1 MTLKALL
8 RVRLLGFIKTLTG
21 ATRSKKKKSPLQL
34 VGFGLLMLYSYG
46 FFGFYFWHVFEVLA
60 PAFQALRLGWLY
72 FAFVAL
78 LGFGLMLVG
87 STFVAKTQLFE
98 AKDNDLL
105 MSMPIPPGQIL
116 LSRMLML
123 WLINMLM
130 MLVVSV
136 PGFVIWLRSGAAD
149 GWMLGSY
156 MLLFWL
162 LLPLLALMV
171 SALFGW
177 LLHRISARMRSKSLV
192 TVLFS
197 LVFMGAYFYLVS
209 GLNVWLERLAE
220 DPGALASSLGRAAPL
235 AWIGRAVADHDAPA
249 LAGLSLGIAAVFVL
263 GWLALSAGFIRASTD
278 RGSVAKRVYREKS
291 VEALSL
297 RRALLQREWRHFA
310 ACPAYILNGA
320 LGALVMP
327 VAAVALYL
335 KGGAL
340 IAELSELSGAQES
353 LPWIVMLGTCFM
365 ISTTQLTAPS
375 ISLEGKSLW
384 LLQSLP
390 VAPREVLRAKLRLH
404 LLITLPG
411 VLLMALAAVLVFRP
425 EPMMGAA
432 LFAIPTA
439 FTVFMALLGLF
450 ENLRHP
456 HLDWIN
462 ETQAVKSGASVM
474 LSVLI
479 SYGLIILAGLL
490 FGFLG
495 AVIGRQ
501 VLALGVLALLALL
514 IGLLW
519 RWLRTRGERLFA
531 EL

>member
-46 FFGFYFWHVFEVLA
+46 FFGFFFWHVFEVLA

-87 STFVAKTQLFE
+87 STFAAKTQLFE

-149 GWMLGSY
+149 GWMIGSFI
-156 MLLFWL
+156 LLFWL

-220 DPGALASSLGRAAPL
+220 DPGVLASALGRAAPL
-235 AWIGRAVADHDAPA
+235 AWIGHAVADHDALA

-278 RGSVAKRVYREKS
+278 RGSVAKRRYTEKAVDAVS
-291 VEALSL
+291 P
-297 RRALLQREWRHFA
+297 RRALMRREWRHFA
-310 ACPAYILNGA
+310 SSPSYILNGA
-320 LGALVMP
+320 LGAMMAP
-327 VAAVALYL
+327 IAAVALYL

-340 IAELSELSGAQES
+340 TSALAAVPELVAF
-353 LPWIVMLGTCFM
+353 LPWMAILGMCFLSS
-365 ISTTQLTAPS
+365 STLLTAPS

-390 VAPREVLRAKLRLH
+390 VTPREVLNTKLRLH
-404 LLITLPG
+404 LLIALPG
-411 VLLMALAAVLVFRP
+411 TLLLALAAALVFRP
-425 EPMMGAA
+425 EPVLCVA
-432 LFAIPTA
+432 LFAIPVS
-439 FTVFMALLGLF
+439 FTVFTALLGLF

-456 HLDWIN
+456 NLDWIN

-474 LSVLI
+474 LTMFI
-479 SYGLIILAGLL
+479 GFGLMILAGVIFAI
-490 FGFLG
+490 FGAQLG
-495 AVIGRQ
+495 SRA
-501 VLALGVLALLALL
+501 LALGIFAVLMLLNV
-514 IGLLW
+514 LLW